1 MGKWLAVRLLLD
13 THAFLWWLAGSPRLS
28 GSAQGVIGDDRNT
41 AFVSAASAWEIA
53 TKSRLGKLPQA
64 DAVAFD
70 VRGCIVGQGFEEL
83 AIDVD
88 DAERAG
94 RLPGPHRDPF
104 DRVLIA
110 QAQSRSLPIVSTD
123 RVFDRYGVQRIW

>member
-1 MGKWLAVRLLLD
+1 MRLLLD
-13 THAFLWWLAGSPRLS
+13 THAFLWWLAGSLRLS
-28 GSAQGVIGDDRNT
+28 AAAQETIGDEQNT

-53 TKSRLGKLPQA
+53 TKHRLGKLPEA
-64 DAVAFD
+64 NAVAFD
-70 VRGCIVGQGFEEL
+70 VRGCIARQGFEEL

-88 DAERAG
+88 DTERAG

-110 QAQSRSLPIVSTD
+110 QAQARNLPVVSKD
-123 RVFDRYGVQRIW
+123 SMFDHYGVQRIW

>member
-1 MGKWLAVRLLLD
+1 MRLLLD
-13 THAFLWWLAGSPRLS
+13 THALLWWLEGSPRLS
-28 GSAQGVIGDDRNT
+28 DAARRMIGDEQNT

-53 TKSRLGKLPQA
+53 TKHRLGKLPEA
-64 DAVAFD
+64 NAVAFD
-70 VRGCIVGQGFEEL
+70 VRGCIASQGFEEL

-110 QAQSRSLPIVSTD
+110 QAQARDLPIVSKD
-123 RVFDRYGVQRIW
+123 SMFDRYGVQRIW